1 MKNSNERVAAFLLRL
16 HDFLVIGGYD
26 EVHARP
32 YARLG
37 QVIAQHPEDVEILA
51 KERSLKRIPRLGWK
65 IERTIME
72 FLKTGTS
79 EKFEEF
85 ARRTPVTVMDLLEIP
100 GVGVKTARALFLS
113 FNIDS
118 PAALKQSL
126 DEGWLEDLGVFKPNL
141 LSRIR
146 RHLEETPE

>member
-1 MKNSNERVAAFLLRL
+1 MNKSNLRVAAFLHRL

-37 QVIAQHPEDVEILA
+37 QVIAEHPEDVEILA
-51 KERSLKRIPRLGWK
+51 KERRLKRIPRLGWK

-79 EKFEEF
+79 EKYEEF

-100 GVGVKTARALFLS
+100 GVGVKTARVLFLG

-118 PAALKQSL
+118 PAALKQAL
-126 DEGWLEDLGVFKPNL
+126 DEGWLESLGVFKPNL

-146 RHLEETPE
+146 RHLEETPG